1 MLISDEAV
9 GCKWT
14 EPSLESDR
22 RTDILELSRL
32 RTFPFR
38 INVLGSRC
46 AEPSLVDI
54 TGLCSYLN
62 LKADKILV
70 STEGGAPLDLRCY
83 CDLAYF
89 GCMRRLYLPSES
101 SDG

>member
-1 MLISDEAV
+1 MLISDVLA
-9 GCKWT
+9 GCKLT
-14 EPSLESDR
+14 EPSLESDL
-22 RTDILELSRL
+22 RTEILEFSLL
-32 RTFPFR
+32 RTLPFR

-54 TGLCSYLN
+54 TGLCSYLS

-83 CDLAYF
+83 CDFACF
-89 GCMRRLYLPSES
+89 GCIRRLYLPSES
-101 SDG
+101 SDD